1 MTIWS
6 IPLRGI
12 RGKKPRDY
20 LSEQIDKLFNKKSRP
35 HWKKE
40 YVHDSLPIIDGIA
53 IEEVE
58 IPYHKGI
65 SIIRYEYKGEDLS
78 SKLSQNDNFRHM
90 IPHLG
95 TIFSEIVID
104 DSFWKY
110 PYMPDYPNHNDFEK
124 YQTVIMQS
132 ACLITALRL
141 IDYNRCIAPFLLKN
155 STLNGLGSC
164 KEKTAE
170 VLLNHPFQIP
180 MAVFKPGRSKARLSS
195 KEMEWVGKAMITM
208 NHLFYEEQND
218 FTTTLEA
225 MSYYYADL
233 PPRPKMMMIWS
244 AIEDLLRPKGSIRFG
259 VRKRFAMI
267 LGKTDTEMKKIHDL
281 VDDLYYKRN
290 SATHGRR
297 FTWSHGIEDMAKNE
311 NAQNDMNA
319 LLESYQLLC
328 DLFFQIID
336 RGRRYTDEE
345 LLQMDD
351 EYEVRFPSKQSE
363 K

>member
-1 MTIWS
+1 MGIWS

-20 LSEQIDKLFNKKSRP
+20 LGGQMSKLFDKKSP
-35 HWKKE
+35 TYWKKE
-40 YVHDSLPIIDGIA
+40 YVHDSLPIIDGLA
-53 IEEVE
+53 IEEIE
-58 IPYHKGI
+58 IPYHEGI
-65 SIIRYEYKGEDLS
+65 SIISYEYKGEDFS
-78 SKLSQNDNFRHM
+78 SKLSYKDNFHHM
-90 IPHLG
+90 MPHIG

-132 ACLITALRL
+132 GCLITALRL
-141 IDYNRCIAPFLLKN
+141 IDYNRCFAPFLLKN

-164 KEKTAE
+164 KEGTVE

-180 MAVFKPGRSKARLSS
+180 MAVFKPERSKARLSS
-195 KEMEWVGKAMITM
+195 KEMQWVGKAMRTM
-208 NHLFYEEQND
+208 NRLFYEEQND
-218 FTTTLEA
+218 FTTTMNA

-233 PPRPKMMMIWS
+233 PPRPKMMLIWS
-244 AIEDLLRPKGSIRFG
+244 AIEDLLRPTGSIRFG
-259 VRKRFAMI
+259 VKRRFAMI
-267 LGKTDTEMKKIHDL
+267 LGKNDNERKKIHDQ
-281 VDDLYYKRN
+281 VDELYYKRN

-297 FTWSHGIEDMAKNE
+297 FTWSHGIEDMARNK
-311 NAQNDMNA
+311 NAQNDMIA
-319 LLESYQLLC
+319 LIESYQLLC

-336 RGRRYTDEE
+336 RGGRYTDKE

-351 EYEVRFPSKQSE
+351 EYEVKFPNKKSE